1 MKNFKLIFGLLVA
14 FLFLTFTNSLQAQY
28 IIEQIESEIPINYEL
43 IPEDIEFEVPGSP

>member
-28 IIEQIESEIPINYEL
+28 IIEQIESEIPIN
-43 IPEDIEFEVPGSP
+43 